1 MTARPLRIA
10 VLCPH
15 FAPDT
20 APTGVVMT
28 RIVHELAALGH
39 ELHVVTSLPWYAEHR
54 VHPEWAHVGWRTRTS
69 VESWGSV
76 TRLDPFAGDD
86 KRNLVRRAL
95 GFIGF
100 SVTAAVA
107 GTRVARTR
115 RLDAVLV
122 MSPPLTLGVSG
133 WVVAR
138 IRRARLFVNVQDV
151 FPDAAV
157 ESGAITNRTVIA
169 LARRLERWVY
179 ARAEAVTVLSD
190 DLADNLRTKVPARR
204 ASRIRTIPNFVDVDA
219 IRPIDRSTT
228 YRRELGLD
236 DRPVV
241 MYAGNVGFS
250 QSLDLMLDAARAL
263 PDVWFVVNGDG
274 AARRDLEGRARSL
287 PNVVFGDYQPAERLP
302 EVLATGDVHVV
313 LLKRGLGRVSVPS
326 KTYSIM
332 AAGRPIVA
340 AIDPGTEVT
349 RLVGTGGAGTCVP
362 PDDGP
367 AFVAAVRDLVS
378 DVARREAM
386 GRAARVQVESEASPR
401 VIAQA
406 YAELMS
412 APGPLGARS
421 TR

>member
-1 MTARPLRIA
+1 MTTRSLRIA

-39 ELHVVTSLPWYAEHR
+39 EIHVVTSLPWYAEHR
-54 VHPEWAHVGWRTRTS
+54 VEPDWTHVGWRDRTS
-69 VESWGSV
+69 VEEWGSV
-76 TRLDPFAGDD
+76 TRLDPFAGND

-107 GTRVARTR
+107 GTRVARKR

-138 IRRARLFVNVQDV
+138 IRRAPLFVNIQDV

-190 DLADNLRTKVPARR
+190 DLADNLRAKVPVRR

-219 IRPIDRSTT
+219 ISPIDRLTP
-228 YRRELGLD
+228 YRRELGID
-236 DRPVV
+236 ERPVV

-250 QSLDLMLDAARAL
+250 QSLDLMLEAARAL

-302 EVLATGDVHVV
+302 EVLATGDVHAV

-349 RLVGTGGAGTCVP
+349 RLVGAGGAGTCVP

-386 GRAARVQVESEASPR
+386 GRSARVQVESEASPR
-401 VIAQA
+401 VIAEA

-412 APGPLGARS
+412 APEPLGVRS